1 MFRNLLILSNVGE
14 SKTTKQ
20 QSLTIDAAA
29 SSQSAQFSAATCDGQ
44 LGRNNIFCH
53 PTVHTSLAVASATIY
68 VLSDQKSQ
76 KSTQKST
83 KKSEILKKVKFY

>member
-1 MFRNLLILSNVGE
+1 MFKNLLILSNVGE

-44 LGRNNIFCH
+44 LGRNKIFCH
-53 PTVHTSLAVASATIY
+53 PTVHTSLVVASTTP
-68 VLSDQKSQ
+68 S
-76 KSTQKST
+76 
-83 KKSEILKKVKFY
+83 SEQLPHAYAYDRHICFSV